1 MPLTIEWLPTIWG
14 APFIGAFLSGLAGLV
29 NKRVSAYIG
38 AISIGVS
45 AILTIPAILAF
56 IGSGD
61 IVVSP
66 RYSWIQMP
74 LRNGIVDIDLG
85 VYLDGISLTLTA
97 MVAWV
102 SFLIGVYSLSY
113 MKGDYGEHRYWVFFS
128 FFVGSMLL
136 LVMTDNLIM
145 LLIGWEGTSLASYAL
160 IGHWYRN
167 DEHAWVGDPGRKA
180 LGKPMWFTP
189 SRAGV
194 RAIVMTGV
202 PDIGFIL
209 GLTSIMLI
217 TGTIYIPDLYSGLAP
232 MMGDLAA
239 RGILAGFLFMFTL
252 GALAKSAQFPLH
264 EWLVTAMTGPASV
277 SALIHA
283 ATMVKAG
290 VYFMLRFVPIFL
302 SASSIAGDL
311 ALSQVRDYL
320 AMVGGIGVFTAFMMA
335 TMALVARELKLILA
349 FSTASQ
355 IGYMFMAASYTGMTH
370 EPGLGIVAGLS
381 HLLSHAVFKASLFLG
396 AGILIHSLGS
406 RYIDQMVGRAAKLR
420 VTMMS
425 MILASLGLAAIPPF
439 SGFWSKDLTI
449 DVAIESGY
457 AASAVLAMITSLLT
471 AIYTLRM
478 ISILYLVPQRDVHV
492 KGVGGEILGDHG
504 EDPVAYIPYLLL
516 AGATPIMGILWG
528 WAING
533 FSTISLRGTGLGA
546 PEISYRLD
554 LLAIAS
560 TIAIAGSLLAIGL
573 YRKFGLDLFEA
584 MHGNPIAVTIN
595 RFLYDRWYI
604 NSIIYAIFVDGGA
617 GAVRSLGRYFE
628 GGVIDR
634 IYHAVIPRGFSIFSR
649 ILRAYQPGIINSYLI
664 VMVLGAIFLILLQ
677 IWR

>member
-1 MPLTIEWLPTIWG
+1 MPLAIEWLPIIWA
-14 APFIGAFLSGLAGLV
+14 APFIGAFLSGLVGLV
-29 NKRVSAYIG
+29 SKRASAYIG
-38 AISIGVS
+38 SASIGVS
-45 AILTIPAILAF
+45 AILTIPVILAF

-61 IVVSP
+61 VVISP
-66 RYSWIQMP
+66 RYSWIQLP
-74 LRNGIVDIDLG
+74 LHNGILDIDLG
-85 VYLDGISLTLTA
+85 VYLDGISLALTA

-113 MKGDYGEHRYWVFFS
+113 MKGDYGEHRYWVFFT

-160 IGHWYRN
+160 ISHWYRD

-180 LGKPMWFTP
+180 LGRPMWFTP
-189 SRAGV
+189 SHAGV

-209 GLTSIMLI
+209 GLTSIMLF
-217 TGTIYIPDLYSGLAP
+217 TSTAYIPDLYRGLAP

-290 VYFMLRFVPIFL
+290 VYFMLRFVPIFI

-311 ALSQVRDYL
+311 AISQVRDYL
-320 AMVGGIGVFTAFMMA
+320 AIVGGIGVFTAFMMA

-355 IGYMFMAASYTGMTH
+355 IGYMFMAASYAGMMH

-406 RYIDQMVGRAAKLR
+406 RYIDHMAGRASKLR
-420 VTMMS
+420 VTMIS

-439 SGFWSKDLTI
+439 SGFWSKDLAI
-449 DVAIESGY
+449 DAAIESGY
-457 AASAVLAMITSLLT
+457 ISSAVLAIITSLLT

-478 ISILYLVPQRDVHV
+478 ISILYIVSPRDMHGGKAVEGVH
-492 KGVGGEILGDHG
+492 GDHG

-516 AGATPIMGILWG
+516 AIATPVMGILWG
-528 WAING
+528 QAINS
-533 FSTISLRGTGLGA
+533 FSIASLRGTGLEI
-546 PEISYRLD
+546 PEISYRPD
-554 LLAIAS
+554 LLGISAA
-560 TIAIAGSLLAIGL
+560 IAIAGSLLAIGL
-573 YRKFGLDLFEA
+573 YRRFGLDILAA
-584 MHGNPIAVTIN
+584 MRGNPIAVAIN

-617 GAVRSLGRYFE
+617 KTVRSVGRYFE

-634 IYHAVIPRGFSIFSR
+634 IYHAVIPKGFSIFSR
-649 ILRAYQPGIINSYLI
+649 ILRSYQPGVINSYLI

-677 IWR
+677 LWR